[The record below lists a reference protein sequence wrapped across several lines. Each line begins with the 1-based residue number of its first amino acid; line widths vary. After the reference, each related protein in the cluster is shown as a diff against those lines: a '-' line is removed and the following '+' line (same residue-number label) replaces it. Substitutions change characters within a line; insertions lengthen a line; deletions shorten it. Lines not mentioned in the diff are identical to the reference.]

1 MLARFFQKSE
11 PISFVSLLLVLFVF
25 VAIHITVSSSED
37 LGLGNISGIFGVF
50 LFYTFLVFLISFIV
64 SKNHLTQVNYYAIL
78 FFVLLMGLFPTV
90 LEISSISLSHLFV
103 LFAARRI
110 YSVYSKKMLLSKFFD
125 SGFYLGV
132 AFLFYPQSIIFLIL
146 IYVSY
151 FIYIKIIDKNLF
163 IPLVG
168 FLTPIFILFTYYY
181 IIEKTS
187 VFRSMIEMNIGFD
200 LLKMTEMKFLIPF
213 TVTALVLVF
222 SLLKI
227 FSKFQS
233 FEGRDKSSTKLV
245 IVHLVISVLF
255 LLINNLRIEET
266 IQYLFFPIAVLAGNL
281 FYLLKKYWIK
291 NVILYGLLILAI
303 ILPFLPNYN
312 NILS

>member
-1 MLARFFQKSE
+1 MLARFFQKSK

-25 VAIHITVSSSED
+25 VTIHITVSSYQQ

-50 LFYTFLVFLISFIV
+50 LFYTFLVFLVSFIV
-64 SKNHLTQVNYYAIL
+64 SKNHLTQANYYAIL

-90 LEISSISLSHLFV
+90 LKISNISLSHLFV

-110 YSVYSKKMLLSKFFD
+110 YSVYSKKMLLSKLFD

-132 AFLFYPQSIIFLIL
+132 AFIFYPQSILFLIL
-146 IYVSY
+146 IYASY

-163 IPLVG
+163 LPLVG
-168 FLTPIFILFTYYY
+168 FLTPIFISFTYFF
-181 IIEKTS
+181 IIDKTS
-187 VFRSMIEMNIGFD
+187 VFRSIIEMNIGFD
-200 LLKMTEMKFLIPF
+200 LLKITEIKFLIPLIA
-213 TVTALVLVF
+213 TTIVLIF

-233 FEGRDKSSTKLV
+233 FEGRDRSSNKLV

-255 LLINNLRIEET
+255 LLLNNLRIEET
-266 IQYLFFPIAVLAGNL
+266 IQYLLFPVAVLAGNL

-291 NVILYGLLILAI
+291 DVILYGLLILAI
-303 ILPFLPNYN
+303 ILPFLP
-312 NILS
+312 IL